1 MFTGG
6 KFRQIKHSDLEKGE
20 IKMDEI
26 TGMTDKQLR
35 TVFLLI
41 IEILRS
47 NNVDEKVI
55 KKIES
60 CMPRE

>member
-1 MFTGG
+1 
-6 KFRQIKHSDLEKGE
+6 
-20 IKMDEI
+20 MDEI